1 MPRPTPVADTIA
13 RRVVVSGRVQGVFF
27 RDSCRE
33 EARRVGVSGWV
44 RNTPK
49 GQVEA
54 WFEGEPEA
62 VERLVAWCREGPS
75 SADVD
80 GVDVS
85 NADPAAET
93 GFRVL

>member
-1 MPRPTPVADTIA
+1 VADRIA

-33 EARRVGVSGWV
+33 EAVAAGVTGWV
-44 RNTPK
+44 RNTP
-49 GQVEA
+49 GDEVEA
-54 WFEGEPEA
+54 LFEGDPEA

-75 SADVD
+75 SAHVH

-85 NADPAAET
+85 KEDPTGET